1 MFEHKIE
8 VSGRIVTL
16 RPYTEKRM
24 KLLAE
29 VNKEIAEFVKSNP
42 DMRLDDVP
50 AKKKAGWWMR
60 KAAILWKAEPEL
72 GEDFF
77 TDENFES
84 SRLKESEDFFMSRRL
99 YL

>member
-1 MFEHKIE
+1 MFEQKIE

-29 VNKEIAEFVKSNP
+29 VNREIADFVKDNP
-42 DMRLDDVP
+42 NMKIDDVP
-50 AKKKAGWWMR
+50 AKKKASWWKR
-60 KAAILWKAEPEL
+60 KAEILWKAEPEL
-72 GEDFF
+72 GDDFF
-77 TDENFES
+77 QDENFES